1 MGSETS
7 FGIVTEEMP
16 EKANESSVS
25 DFTKEDIKNS
35 SGINEG
41 EDVEAENTFILE
53 TYSKRKV
60 KKRENV
66 LKAAEKEATR
76 WGRDV
81 ISEVDYPIEW
91 NFLYKLYDTCDWDQ
105 SRFQATD
112 LLPSLVQVVAIAF
125 NFAHCIKYVIFS
137 EYL

>member
-1 MGSETS
+1 M
-7 FGIVTEEMP
+7 
-16 EKANESSVS
+16 S
-25 DFTKEDIKNS
+25 DFTKEDNKNS

-60 KKRENV
+60 KKRGAV

-81 ISEVDYPIEW
+81 ISEVDYPIER
-91 NFLYKLYDTCDWDQ
+91 NFLYKLYD
-105 SRFQATD
+105 
-112 LLPSLVQVVAIAF
+112 
-125 NFAHCIKYVIFS
+125 
-137 EYL
+137 